1 MNLLLKIII
10 TSIIVLVLANFL
22 PGVYVNGLTTALIVA
37 VVLGL
42 LNIFIKPILV
52 LLTLPVTVLTLGLFL
67 LIINALMIVLCSK
80 LVDGFKVETFFTAII
95 FSLLLSVCQS
105 IMNGLL
111 GINK

>member
-22 PGVYVNGLTTALIVA
+22 PGVYVNGFTTALVVA

-67 LIINALMIVLCSK
+67 LIINALMIVLCSQI
-80 LVDGFKVETFFTAII
+80 VDGFKVETFLTAII
-95 FSLLLSVCQS
+95 FSVLLSVCQS

-111 GINK
+111 GISK

>member
-10 TSIIVLVLANFL
+10 TSVIVLILANFL
-22 PGVYVNGLTTALIVA
+22 PGVYVNGFTTALVVA

-67 LIINALMIVLCSK
+67 LIINALMIVLCSQI
-80 LVDGFKVETFFTAII
+80 VDGFKVETFLTAII
-95 FSLLLSVCQS
+95 FSVLLSVCQS

-111 GINK
+111 GISK

>member
-10 TSIIVLVLANFL
+10 TSVIVLILANFL
-22 PGVYVNGLTTALIVA
+22 PGVYVNGFTTALIVA

-67 LIINALMIVLCSK
+67 LIINALMIVLCSQI
-80 LVDGFKVETFFTAII
+80 VDGFKVETFLTAII
-95 FSLLLSVCQS
+95 FSVLLSVSQS

>member
-22 PGVYVNGLTTALIVA
+22 PGVYVNGFTTALVVA

-80 LVDGFKVETFFTAII
+80 LVDGFRVDTFLTAVI
-95 FSLLLSVCQS
+95 FSVLLSVSQS

>member
-22 PGVYVNGLTTALIVA
+22 PGVYVNGFTTALVVA

-80 LVDGFKVETFFTAII
+80 LVDGFRIDTFLTAVI
-95 FSLLLSVCQS
+95 FSVLLSVSQS

>member
-10 TSIIVLVLANFL
+10 TSVIVLILANFL
-22 PGVYVNGLTTALIVA
+22 PGVYVNGFTTALIVA

-67 LIINALMIVLCSK
+67 LIINALMIVLCSQI
-80 LVDGFKVETFFTAII
+80 VDGFKVEAFLTAII
-95 FSLLLSVCQS
+95 FSVLLSVSQS

>member
-10 TSIIVLVLANFL
+10 TSVIVLILANFL
-22 PGVYVNGLTTALIVA
+22 PGVYVNGFTTALIVA

-67 LIINALMIVLCSK
+67 LIINALMIVLCSQI
-80 LVDGFKVETFFTAII
+80 VDGFKVETFLTAII
-95 FSLLLSVCQS
+95 FSVLLSVSQS

-111 GINK
+111 GISK

>member
-22 PGVYVNGLTTALIVA
+22 PGVYVNGFTTALVVA

-80 LVDGFKVETFFTAII
+80 LVDGFRVDTFLTAVI
-95 FSLLLSVCQS
+95 FSILLSVSQS
-105 IMNGLL
+105 ILNAILGL
-111 GINK
+111 NK

>member
-22 PGVYVNGLTTALIVA
+22 PGVYVNGFTTALVVA

-80 LVDGFKVETFFTAII
+80 LVDGFRIDTFITAVI
-95 FSLLLSVCQS
+95 FSVLLSVSQS